1 MKPTRYDRIGSNYNQ
16 NRKADN
22 RIVNSLDRLLNL
34 PRGSTIA
41 DIGAGTGNHTIAL
54 ANLVYNLKAM
64 EKFSLPHDLTGV
76 LALSLIYTQVRP
88 TLVR

>member
-1 MKPTRYDRIGSNYNQ
+1 MK
-16 NRKADN
+16 
-22 RIVNSLDRLLNL
+22 SLDRLLNL

-41 DIGAGTGNHTIAL
+41 DIGAGTGNYTIAL

-76 LALSLIYTQVRP
+76 LALSLIYTRMRSTVVR
-88 TLVR
+88 